1 MRTLI
6 KLAVAGLAVLAV
18 LQLVHPGIPSGPTGT
33 ELQAPPAVRRIL
45 EKDCYSCHS
54 NERRLAWFDQIVP
67 GYCLVRHDILKARER
82 LNFSTLGSRP
92 VAAQEAALFE
102 AVNVIQFG
110 SMPLRQ
116 FVALHPDAK
125 ATPQELAMLK
135 SYLAP

>member
-67 GYCLVRHDILKARER
+67 GYWLVRHDILKARER
-82 LNFSTLGSRP
+82 LNFSRSSRR
-92 VAAQEAALFE
+92 L
-102 AVNVIQFG
+102 
-110 SMPLRQ
+110 
-116 FVALHPDAK
+116 
-125 ATPQELAMLK
+125 T
-135 SYLAP
+135 

>member
-33 ELQAPPAVRRIL
+33 ELQASPAVRRIL

-67 GYCLVRHDILKARER
+67 GYWLVRHDILNARER

-102 AVNVIQFG
+102 AVNMIQFG

-125 ATPQELAMLK
+125 VTPQEL
-135 SYLAP
+135 